1 MEVWRELE
9 RGREGGKGIGRGRCK
24 VMEGGMEG
32 LRELGDRMEDGG
44 IGPGKGDGSGGK
56 LEGEKNKGH
65 GENIKGI

>member
-1 MEVWRELE
+1 
-9 RGREGGKGIGRGRCK
+9 
-24 VMEGGMEG
+24 MEGGMEG